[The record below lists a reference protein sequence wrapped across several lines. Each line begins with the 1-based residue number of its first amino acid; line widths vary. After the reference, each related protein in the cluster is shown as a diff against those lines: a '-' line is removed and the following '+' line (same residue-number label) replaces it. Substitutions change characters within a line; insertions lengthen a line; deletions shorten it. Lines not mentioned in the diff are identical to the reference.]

1 MSRNEDYLDN
11 LLTSVTDTLNQFD
24 DDFEQNRESLKQS
37 YRTQN
42 DLPPKTQSA
51 LNEMREDNFLREFEQ
66 NLQED
71 SKDDDFLKQFEREL
85 AGDDNELPKP
95 GGINTQAS
103 AGNAEEEGIPLE
115 TAPESGMDPDLEDIF
130 NDQTDALIPENMDF
144 NDDVFA
150 QLENDGQEEAMS
162 VPEGMEGLE
171 DIFSNMQDDDLFG
184 MENDPMPVQAAE
196 EAQPSFDDMPMDQ
209 QIEDLPIQTQ
219 PAFDDMPLEQPAQ
232 AEPAGQAMSDSPS
245 MDMNQAAQPGLEASL
260 EQILNES
267 DDLLT
272 EIGNV
277 DDTDENAKK
286 ETAASH
292 ASDIIQSISPEN
304 EAEEPIDDPFSVG
317 PDFAYEQPAAEPADD
332 EAGKKK
338 KREKKPNSFFSKLS
352 HVLFGSPEELNPE
365 LAAEIAAA
373 KAKKGP
379 DDPDNM
385 TPEALKEKKKQEKAL
400 KKQQKKEEAELKKQE
415 KDAAK
420 AEKAAKKAAKPKKE
434 KKPKQKK
441 ELPKEPPLPKVP
453 VVMMWVIACSV
464 MVLIFLGTSL
474 VGYMYPLSQS
484 KEAFDNGDY
493 VTAYAKLQGIKVKE
507 ADEDLYHASIA
518 LAGVQTELNAYTA
531 LMEQKQYEMAL
542 DALVRGLGRCK
553 IHETEAQEWGVSD
566 QLAALEKQF
575 AVLLDDQFNV
585 SKRSARKLYE
595 IKRRSDYTLEL
606 HKILA
611 NLGLY

>member
-24 DDFEQNRESLKQS
+24 DDFEQSRESLKQS

-51 LNEMREDNFLREFEQ
+51 LDEIREDNFLREFEQ

-71 SKDDDFLKQFEREL
+71 SQDDDFLKQFEREL
-85 AGDDNELPKP
+85 TGDDDLPKP
-95 GGINTQAS
+95 GTMGIQAPAAS
-103 AGNAEEEGIPLE
+103 TEEEGIPLE
-115 TAPESGMDPDLEDIF
+115 AAPEPGMDADLEDIF
-130 NDQTDALIPENMDF
+130 NDQTDAILPENMDF
-144 NDDVFA
+144 NDEVFA
-150 QLENDGQEEAMS
+150 QLEDDGQEAMP
-162 VPEGMEGLE
+162 VPEGLEGLE
-171 DIFSNMQDDDLFG
+171 DIFSNIQDDDLFG
-184 MENDPMPVQAAE
+184 GGNDPL
-196 EAQPSFDDMPMDQ
+196 QPETSSADMQPAMDGMAMDQ
-209 QIEDLPIQTQ
+209 PVDAAVADTQ
-219 PAFDDMPLEQPAQ
+219 PVLDDVAIEQPADTAPINL
-232 AEPAGQAMSDSPS
+232 AEQTRQ
-245 MDMNQAAQPGLEASL
+245 MDQAAQPGLEASL

-272 EIGNV
+272 EI
-277 DDTDENAKK
+277 ENMEDGQENDVK
-286 ETAASH
+286 EDAASH
-292 ASDIIQSISPEN
+292 AADIIQSISPKN
-304 EAEEPIDDPFSVG
+304 EAEEPMSDDPFSVG
-317 PDFAYEQPAAEPADD
+317 PDFAYEQPASGQADE

-338 KREKKPNSFFSKLS
+338 KREKNPNSLFAKLS

-373 KAKKGP
+373 KAKKGK

-385 TPEALKEKKKQEKAL
+385 DPAELKEKKKQEKAL
-400 KKQQKKEEAELKKQE
+400 KKQQKKEEAEQKKQE
-415 KDAAK
+415 KAAAK
-420 AEKAAKKAAKPKKE
+420 AEKAAQKAAKPKKE
-434 KKPKQKK
+434 KKPKKNK

-453 VVMMWVIACSV
+453 VIMMWVIACSI
-464 MVLIFLGTSL
+464 MVLVFLGASL
-474 VGYMYPLSQS
+474 VGYSYPLSQS

-553 IHETEAQEWGVSD
+553 VHESEAQEWGVSD
-566 QLAALEKQF
+566 QLVALEKQF
-575 AVLLDDQFNV
+575 AGLLDDQFNV
-585 SKRSARKLYE
+585 SKRRARKLYE
-595 IKRRSDYTLEL
+595 IKARSDYTLEL
-606 HKILA
+606 HQILA
-611 NLGLY
+611 DLGLY